1 MRDFTNG
8 LFKFPSKEER
18 IAARAG
24 APLNPFKLAA
34 MLTPMQGAMFFSG
47 WLAWSMD
54 AWDFFSLSLSVTPI
68 AAEFGKAPAD
78 VTLAITLTLLFRS
91 AGAVIFG

>member
-1 MRDFTNG
+1 MRDLTNG

-18 IAARAG
+18 VAARAG

-47 WLAWSMD
+47 WLAWTMD
-54 AWDFFSLSLSVTPI
+54 AWDFFSLSLSVTAI
-68 AAEFGKAPAD
+68 ATEFDKEASD

-91 AGAVIFG
+91 AGAAIFG